1 MSLIQSLMSF
11 TDPANLG
18 YSKNFT
24 RNFEC
29 FSLPF
34 NVVVDIFL
42 ATICF
47 TLLLQ
52 YYTLPFLIQAL
63 LFIL

>member
-1 MSLIQSLMSF
+1 MSF

-34 NVVVDIFL
+34 TRYYLFYIAIV
-42 ATICF
+42 
-47 TLLLQ
+47 LLYL
-52 YYTLPFLIQAL
+52 AL
-63 LFIL
+63 LCVS